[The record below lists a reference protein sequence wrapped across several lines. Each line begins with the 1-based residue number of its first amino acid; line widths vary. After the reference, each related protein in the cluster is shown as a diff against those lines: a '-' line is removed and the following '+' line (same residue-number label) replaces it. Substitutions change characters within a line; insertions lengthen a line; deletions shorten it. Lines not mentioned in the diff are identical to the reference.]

1 MDISTISQI
10 IGSLGFPIAMCI
22 WMARHMEKM
31 SDQHAQEI
39 GQLRDVI
46 ADNTLVVTKLCDK
59 IDTYE
64 GVYDSIIKQL
74 KREEE

>member
-1 MDISTISQI
+1 MDISAISQI
-10 IGSLGFPIAMCI
+10 VGSLGFPIAMCI

-31 SDQHAQEI
+31 SEQHAQEI

-64 GVYDSIIKQL
+64 GVYDSIIKQI
-74 KREEE
+74 KTEEE